1 MPSKLQLLP
10 PDIEG
15 KLQRLPEEVSR
26 FEGLVA
32 LWLFGSFARGEATP
46 ISDVDLAYLP
56 DENLTGE
63 ELERF
68 DTELYF
74 AISHTLTTDEFT
86 LVNLR
91 QAPTYFAWQV
101 LAEGKLLFCR
111 DEVQVSALAER
122 VYLTAPEVVRLRQT
136 GNMEFLEA
144 VLMHER
150 SIDFHR
156 VTEFL
161 RLISEDVR
169 DLEARKDVPEQV
181 YIESREIQAV
191 VERRLQTAI
200 ESCINIGNH
209 VVARLGL
216 RAPKD
221 YADVFIILAE
231 AQVLPNDLAQ
241 RMMDMARFRNLLVH
255 LYWGIDHKRVYES
268 LPQRIEILKAFVKRI
283 AEWMKEQGVTNS

>member
-15 KLQRLPEEVSR
+15 KLQKLPEEVSR

-32 LWLFGSFARGEATP
+32 LWLFGSFARGKATP

-68 DTELYF
+68 DTELYL

-111 DEVQVSALAER
+111 DEVQISALAER

>member
-221 YADVFIILAE
+221 YADVFKILAE

-255 LYWGIDHKRVYES
+255 LYWEIDHKRVHES
-268 LPQRIEILKAFVKRI
+268 LPKRIETLKAFVKRV
-283 AEWMKEQGVTNS
+283 AKWMEEQGFTNS

>member
-68 DTELYF
+68 DTELYL

-86 LVNLR
+86 LVSLR

-169 DLEARKDVPEQV
+169 DLEARKDIPEQV

-221 YADVFIILAE
+221 YADVFKILAE

>member
-15 KLQRLPEEVSR
+15 KLQKLPEEVSR

-221 YADVFIILAE
+221 YADVFKILAE

-255 LYWGIDHKRVYES
+255 LYWGIDHKRVHES
-268 LPQRIEILKAFVKRI
+268 LPQRIETLKAFVKRV
-283 AEWMKEQGVTNS
+283 AKWMEEQGFTNS

>member
-15 KLQRLPEEVSR
+15 KLQKLPEEVSR
-26 FEGLVA
+26 FESLVA

-68 DTELYF
+68 DTELYL

-221 YADVFIILAE
+221 YADVFKILAE

-255 LYWGIDHKRVYES
+255 LYWEIDHKRVHES
-268 LPQRIEILKAFVKRI
+268 LPKRIETLKAFVKRV
-283 AEWMKEQGVTNS
+283 AKWMEEQGFTNS

>member
-68 DTELYF
+68 DTELYL

-221 YADVFIILAE
+221 YADVFKILAE

-255 LYWGIDHKRVYES
+255 LYWEIDHKRVHES
-268 LPQRIEILKAFVKRI
+268 LPKRIETLKAFVKRV
-283 AEWMKEQGVTNS
+283 AKWMEEQGFTNS

>member
-15 KLQRLPEEVSR
+15 KLQKLPEEVSR

-221 YADVFIILAE
+221 YADVFKILAE

-255 LYWGIDHKRVYES
+255 LYWEIDHKRVHES
-268 LPQRIEILKAFVKRI
+268 LPQRIETLKAFVKRV
-283 AEWMKEQGVTNS
+283 AKWMEEQGFTNS

>member
-15 KLQRLPEEVSR
+15 KLQKLPEEVSR

-221 YADVFIILAE
+221 YADVFKILAE

-255 LYWGIDHKRVYES
+255 LYWEIDHKRVHES
-268 LPQRIEILKAFVKRI
+268 LPKRIETLKAFVKRV
-283 AEWMKEQGVTNS
+283 AKWMEEQGFTNS

>member
-68 DTELYF
+68 DTELYL

-86 LVNLR
+86 LVSLR

-169 DLEARKDVPEQV
+169 DLEARKDIPEQV